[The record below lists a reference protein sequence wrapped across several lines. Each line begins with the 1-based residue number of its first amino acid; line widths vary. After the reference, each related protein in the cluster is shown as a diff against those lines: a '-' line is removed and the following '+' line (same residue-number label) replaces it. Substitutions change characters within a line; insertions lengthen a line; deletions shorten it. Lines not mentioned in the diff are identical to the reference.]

1 MMKAAKANLTVRNT
15 KSTLQNMTNVEVE
28 QTADNTAANTGGA
41 SSGGSGEGSGEGEEE
56 PKQGML

>member
-1 MMKAAKANLTVRNT
+1 MKAAKANLTVRYT
-15 KSTLQNMTNVEVE
+15 QVILPNMTNVEVE

-41 SSGGSGEGSGEGEEE
+41 SSGGSGEGSAEGEEE